1 VGVETFER
9 STVLPHSLERV
20 FAWHETAAAFERFL
34 PPSPP
39 MELLER
45 TGTIRD
51 GDRATFRVGVGPL
64 GFRGTVEYEGYRPLQ
79 EFGNRHVGGPH
90 RSLRHRHLFRPTG
103 EASCELTER
112 IHCEPR
118 LIPATLGRA
127 WRRRTME
134 RTLEFHLERVRRDLD
149 RHAAG
154 PAEPLRVLVTGAS
167 GLIGS
172 ALTAFL
178 ESGGHEVVRLVR
190 RPPASERRSPASG
203 REMAWDPVAGQIEAG
218 ALEGSDA
225 VIHLAGENIGA
236 GRWTAARRRRIR
248 SSRVGSTELLCG
260 ALAGLERPPAVLVS
274 ASAVGYYGDVD
285 GTVDESGPAGDGF
298 LAEVTD
304 AWEQAAEPARAA
316 GIRVAHA
323 RLGPVLSPKA
333 GMLKRLLPVFRAGA
347 GGVVG
352 SGRQPISWIG
362 LDDAIG
368 VLYFLMCSD
377 RAQGAFNVVAPRP
390 ATNRE
395 FTQALASVLRRPAFA
410 PVPAPAIR
418 ALFGE
423 MGDQLILK
431 GQSVVPARLAE
442 LGFRW
447 LEPTLEGALRW
458 ELGTQ

>member
-1 VGVETFER
+1 M
-9 STVLPHSLERV
+9 
-20 FAWHETAAAFERFL
+20 A
-34 PPSPP
+34 
-39 MELLER
+39 LLER

-51 GDRATFRVGVGPL
+51 GDRATFRVGVGPF
-64 GFRGTVEYEGYRPLQ
+64 GFRGTVEYEGYTPLQ

-90 RSLRHRHLFRPTG
+90 RSLRHRHLFRSTG

-118 LIPATLGRA
+118 LIMATLGRA
-127 WRRRTME
+127 WLRRTME
-134 RTLEFHLERVRRDLD
+134 RTLEFHQERVRRDLE

-167 GLIGS
+167 GLIGG

-178 ESGGHEVVRLVR
+178 ESGGHYVVRLVR
-190 RPPASERRSPASG
+190 RLPESGREIAWNPASG
-203 REMAWDPVAGQIEAG
+203 QIDAA
-218 ALEGSDA
+218 ALEGFDA

-248 SSRVGSTELLCG
+248 SSRVASTELLCG
-260 ALAGLERPPAVLVS
+260 ALAGLKRPPAVLVS
-274 ASAVGYYGDVD
+274 ASAVGYYGDVED
-285 GTVDESGPAGDGF
+285 TVDESAPAGDGF
-298 LAEVTD
+298 LAEVTA
-304 AWEQAAEPARAA
+304 AWEQAADPARAA

-323 RLGPVLSPKA
+323 RLGPVLSRKA

-368 VLYFLMCSD
+368 ALHFLMSSD
-377 RAQGAFNVVAPRP
+377 QAEGAFNVAAPRP

-442 LGFRW
+442 LGSRW
-447 LEPTLEGALRW
+447 LEPTLDGALRW
-458 ELGTQ
+458 ELGIQ

>member
-1 VGVETFER
+1 METYER

-20 FAWHETAAAFERFL
+20 FAWHETAASFDRFL
-34 PPSPP
+34 PPLPL

-51 GDRATFRVGVGPL
+51 GDRATLRVGVGPF
-64 GFRGTVEYEGYRPLQ
+64 GFRFTVEHEGYQPLK
-79 EFGNRHVGGPH
+79 EFGDRHIGGPY
-90 RSLRHRHLFRPTG
+90 RSLRHRHLFRSTG
-103 EASCELTER
+103 AASCELTDR

-118 LIPATLGRA
+118 AISALLGRA
-127 WRRRTME
+127 WLRRTME
-134 RTLEFHLERVRRDLD
+134 RTVEFCQKRVRRDLD
-149 RHAAG
+149 RHADG
-154 PAEPLRVLVTGAS
+154 PAEPLRVLITGAS
-167 GLIGS
+167 GLIGG

-178 ESGGHEVVRLVR
+178 ESGGHAVVRLVR
-190 RPPASERRSPASG
+190 RPPASPTEI
-203 REMAWDPVAGQIEAG
+203 AWDPTAAQIDTA
-218 ALEGSDA
+218 ALEGFDA
-225 VIHLAGENIGA
+225 VIHLSGENIGA

-248 SSRVGSTELLCG
+248 ESRVASTELLCG
-260 ALAGLERPPAVLVS
+260 ALGGLRRPPAVLVA

-285 GTVDESGPAGDGF
+285 GTVDESAPAGDGF
-298 LAEVTD
+298 LAEVTS

-323 RLGPVLSPKA
+323 RLGPVLSPRA
-333 GMLKRLLPVFRAGA
+333 GMLKRLLPVFRVGA

-368 VLYFLMCSD
+368 ALHLLMSDD
-377 RAQGAFNVVAPRP
+377 RAQGAFNVVAPRA

-395 FTQALASVLRRPAFA
+395 FTHALAAVLRRPAFA
-410 PVPAPAIR
+410 PVPGIAIR

-423 MGDQLILK
+423 MGEQLILK
-431 GQSVVPARLAE
+431 GQAVVPTRLTE

-447 LEPTLEGALRW
+447 LEPTLDGALRW
-458 ELGTQ
+458 ELGMPARERPAG

>member
-1 VGVETFER
+1 METYER
-9 STVLPHSLERV
+9 STALPHSLERA
-20 FAWHETAAAFERFL
+20 FAWHETAASFDRFL
-34 PPSPP
+34 PPLPP

-51 GDRATFRVGVGPL
+51 GDRATLRVGVGPF
-64 GFRGTVEYEGYRPLQ
+64 GFRFTVEHEGYQPLK
-79 EFGNRHVGGPH
+79 EFGDRHIGGPY
-90 RSLRHRHLFRPTG
+90 RLLRHRHLFRATG
-103 EASCELTER
+103 EESCELTDR

-118 LIPATLGRA
+118 VTSAILGRA
-127 WRRRTME
+127 WLRRTME
-134 RTLEFHLERVRRDLD
+134 RTLEFCQKRVRRDLD

-154 PAEPLRVLVTGAS
+154 PAEPLRVLITGSS
-167 GLIGS
+167 GLIGR

-190 RPPASERRSPASG
+190 RPPASPTEV
-203 REMAWDPVAGQIEAG
+203 AWDPAAGRIDAD
-218 ALEGSDA
+218 ALEGFDA
-225 VIHLAGENIGA
+225 VIHLTGENIGA
-236 GRWTAARRRRIR
+236 GRWTAARRRRIHD
-248 SSRVGSTELLCG
+248 SRVASTELLCG
-260 ALAGLERPPAVLVS
+260 ALGGLQRPPAVLVS
-274 ASAVGYYGDVD
+274 ASAVGYYGDMD
-285 GTVDESGPAGDGF
+285 GTVDESEPAGDGF
-298 LAEVTD
+298 LAEVTA

-368 VLYFLMCSD
+368 ALHLLMSDD

-395 FTQALASVLRRPAFA
+395 FTQALAAVLHRPALA
-410 PVPAPAIR
+410 PVPALAIH

-423 MGDQLILK
+423 MGEQLILK
-431 GQSVVPARLAE
+431 GQAVVPARLTE

-458 ELGTQ
+458 ELGLPAGERPAG

>member
-1 VGVETFER
+1 METYER

-20 FAWHETAAAFERFL
+20 FAWHETAASFDRFL
-34 PPSPP
+34 PPLPL

-51 GDRATFRVGVGPL
+51 GDRATLRVGVGPF
-64 GFRGTVEYEGYRPLQ
+64 GFRFTVEHEGYQPLK
-79 EFGNRHVGGPH
+79 EFGDRHIGGPY
-90 RSLRHRHLFRPTG
+90 RSLRHRHLFRSTG
-103 EASCELTER
+103 AASCELTDR

-118 LIPATLGRA
+118 AISALLGRA
-127 WRRRTME
+127 WLRRTME
-134 RTLEFHLERVRRDLD
+134 RTVEFCQKRVRRDLD
-149 RHAAG
+149 RHADG
-154 PAEPLRVLVTGAS
+154 PAEPLRVLITGAS
-167 GLIGS
+167 GLIGG

-178 ESGGHEVVRLVR
+178 ESGGHAVVRLVR
-190 RPPASERRSPASG
+190 RPPASPTEI
-203 REMAWDPVAGQIEAG
+203 AWDPTAAQIDTA
-218 ALEGSDA
+218 ALEGFDA
-225 VIHLAGENIGA
+225 VIHLSGENIGA

-248 SSRVGSTELLCG
+248 ESRVASTELLCG
-260 ALAGLERPPAVLVS
+260 ALGGLRRPPAVLVA

-285 GTVDESGPAGDGF
+285 GTVDESAPAGDGF
-298 LAEVTD
+298 LAEVTS

-323 RLGPVLSPKA
+323 RLGPVLSPRA
-333 GMLKRLLPVFRAGA
+333 GMLKRLLPVFRVGA

-368 VLYFLMCSD
+368 ALHLLMSDD
-377 RAQGAFNVVAPRP
+377 RAQGAFNVVAPRA

-395 FTQALASVLRRPAFA
+395 FTHALAAVLRRPAFA
-410 PVPAPAIR
+410 PVPGIAIR

-423 MGDQLILK
+423 MGEQLILK
-431 GQSVVPARLAE
+431 GQAVVPARLTE

-447 LEPTLEGALRW
+447 LEPTLDGALRW
-458 ELGTQ
+458 ELGMPARERPAG

>member
-1 VGVETFER
+1 MGAETYER
-9 STVLPHSLERV
+9 SIVLSHSLERV
-20 FAWHETAAAFERFL
+20 FAWHETAASFERFL

-64 GFRGTVEYEGYRPLQ
+64 GFRGTVVYEGYRPLQ

-90 RSLRHRHLFRPTG
+90 RSLRHRHLFRSTG

-118 LIPATLGRA
+118 PIMATLGRV
-127 WRRRTME
+127 WLKRTME
-134 RTLEFHLERVRRDLD
+134 RTLEFHLERVRRDLE

-154 PAEPLRVLVTGAS
+154 PAEPLRILITGSS
-167 GLIGS
+167 GLIGV
-172 ALTAFL
+172 ALTGFL

-190 RPPASERRSPASG
+190 HPPASGAEIL
-203 REMAWDPVAGQIEAG
+203 WDPAAGRIDAG
-218 ALEGSDA
+218 ALEGFDA

-248 SSRVGSTELLCG
+248 DSRVSSTELLCH
-260 ALAGLERPPAVLVS
+260 ALGGLQRPPAVLVS
-274 ASAVGYYGDVD
+274 ASAVGCYGDVD
-285 GTVDESGPAGDGF
+285 GTVDESAPAGDGF
-298 LAEVTD
+298 LAEVTA

-323 RLGPVLSPKA
+323 RLGPVLSPRA

-362 LDDAIG
+362 LDDAVG
-368 VLYFLMCSD
+368 AMHFLMSSD
-377 RAQGAFNVVAPRP
+377 RAQGAINVVAPRP

-395 FTQALASVLRRPAFA
+395 FTHALAAVLRRPAFA
-410 PVPAPAIR
+410 PVPGTAIR

-431 GQSVVPARLAE
+431 GQAVVPARLTE
-442 LGFRW
+442 LGFCW
-447 LEPTLEGALRW
+447 LDPTLDGALRW
-458 ELGTQ
+458 ELRMPSREPPAG

>member
-1 VGVETFER
+1 MGVETYER
-9 STVLPHSLERV
+9 CTVLSHSLERV
-20 FAWHETAAAFERFL
+20 FAWHETAASFERFL

-39 MELLER
+39 MALLER

-64 GFRGTVEYEGYRPLQ
+64 GFRGTVEYEGYRPLR

-90 RSLRHRHLFRPTG
+90 RSLRHRHLFRSTG

-118 LIPATLGRA
+118 LILATLGRA

-134 RTLEFHLERVRRDLD
+134 RTLEFHQERVRRDLD
-149 RHAAG
+149 RHATG
-154 PAEPLRVLVTGAS
+154 PAEPRRVLVTGAS
-167 GLIGS
+167 GLIGG
-172 ALTAFL
+172 ALTPFL
-178 ESGGHEVVRLVR
+178 ESGGHDVVRLVR
-190 RPPASERRSPASG
+190 RPASERRSPESG
-203 REMAWDPVAGQIEAG
+203 REIAWDPASGHIDTA
-218 ALEGSDA
+218 ALEGFDV

-248 SSRVGSTELLCG
+248 SSRVASTELLCG
-260 ALAGLERPPAVLVS
+260 ALAALKRPPSVLVS
-274 ASAVGYYGDVD
+274 ASAVGYYGEVD
-285 GTVDESGPAGDGF
+285 GTVDESAPAGDGF
-298 LAEVTD
+298 LAEVTA

-316 GIRVAHA
+316 GIRVVHA

-333 GMLKRLLPVFRAGA
+333 GMLKRLLPLFRAGA

-362 LDDAIG
+362 LDDAVG
-368 VLYFLMCSD
+368 ALYFLMGSD
-377 RAQGAFNVVAPRP
+377 QAEGPINVVAPRP

-395 FTQALASVLRRPAFA
+395 FTRALAAVLRRPALA
-410 PVPAPAIR
+410 PVPALAIR

-431 GQSVVPARLAE
+431 GQAVVPERLTG

-447 LEPTLEGALRW
+447 LEPTLDSALRW

>member
-1 VGVETFER
+1 MGAETYER
-9 STVLPHSLERV
+9 STVLSHSLERV
-20 FAWHETAAAFERFL
+20 FAWHETAASFERFL

-39 MELLER
+39 MALLER

-64 GFRGTVEYEGYRPLQ
+64 GFRGTVEYEGYRRLQ

-90 RSLRHRHLFRPTG
+90 RSLRHRHLFRSTG
-103 EASCELTER
+103 EESCELTER

-118 LIPATLGRA
+118 PIMATLGRA
-127 WRRRTME
+127 WLKRTME
-134 RTLEFHLERVRRDLD
+134 RTLEFHQERVRRDLE

-167 GLIGS
+167 GLIGG
-172 ALTAFL
+172 ALIPFL
-178 ESGGHEVVRLVR
+178 ESGGHDVVRLVR
-190 RPPASERRSPASG
+190 RLPESGREIAWDPASG
-203 REMAWDPVAGQIEAG
+203 QIDAV
-218 ALEGSDA
+218 ALEGFDA

-248 SSRVGSTELLCG
+248 SSRVASTELLCG
-260 ALAGLERPPAVLVS
+260 ALAALKRPPAALVS
-274 ASAVGYYGDVD
+274 ASAVGYYGDAA
-285 GTVDESGPAGDGF
+285 GTVDESAPAGGGF
-298 LAEVTD
+298 LAEVTA
-304 AWEQAAEPARAA
+304 AWEQAAEAARTA

-323 RLGPVLSPKA
+323 RFGPVLSRKA

-377 RAQGAFNVVAPRP
+377 RAQGAFNVVAPRS

-447 LEPTLEGALRW
+447 LEPTLDGALRW
-458 ELGTQ
+458 ELGIQ

>member
-1 VGVETFER
+1 MGAETFER

-20 FAWHETAAAFERFL
+20 FAWHETAASFERFL

-39 MELLER
+39 MALLER

-51 GDRATFRVGVGPL
+51 GDRATFRVGIGPL

-90 RSLRHRHLFRPTG
+90 RSLRHRHLFRSTG
-103 EASCELTER
+103 EGSCELTER

-118 LIPATLGRA
+118 LIMATLGRA

-134 RTLEFHLERVRRDLD
+134 RTLEFHQERVRRDLE

-167 GLIGS
+167 GLIGG
-172 ALTAFL
+172 ALIPFL
-178 ESGGHEVVRLVR
+178 ESGGHDVVRLVR
-190 RPPASERRSPASG
+190 RLPESGREIAWDPASG
-203 REMAWDPVAGQIEAG
+203 QIDAV
-218 ALEGSDA
+218 ALEGFDA

-248 SSRVGSTELLCG
+248 SSRVASTELLCG
-260 ALAGLERPPAVLVS
+260 ALAALKRPPAALVS
-274 ASAVGYYGDVD
+274 ASAVGYYGDAA
-285 GTVDESGPAGDGF
+285 GTVDESAPAGGGF
-298 LAEVTD
+298 LAEVTA
-304 AWEQAAEPARAA
+304 AWEQAAEAARTA

-323 RLGPVLSPKA
+323 RFGPVLSRKA

-377 RAQGAFNVVAPRP
+377 RAQGAFNVVAPRS

-447 LEPTLEGALRW
+447 LEPTLDGALRW
-458 ELGTQ
+458 ELGIQ